1 MASCCN
7 CGKKLRMNAK
17 FCDNCA
23 APVSADTAKVVAAAK
38 AIPEAPKKAIF
49 KKALLFGAI
58 GVAAVAVIAL
68 IIALIAGGK
77 NRQDNHLLYV
87 KDNEIFYRDLSE
99 DTSAVAL
106 TSQLLD
112 SDKITTE
119 NLAVSGYTLGMM
131 TYISRDGKLLF
142 FPDKMNGEGTF
153 NLYYRDTTGKD
164 AIAVKIDTDVVSYK
178 VDKSAEIV
186 TYRKGN
192 ALYRYTLKTA
202 ARDKIADDVLD
213 FDVSANGNKIVYL
226 NAEGSIYLQYM
237 DNGEKEKIVS
247 GAEKIIHL
255 TTDFKTVYY
264 LKENALYKQSEG
276 ADPVKIAS
284 EVEKVLQVYDSG
296 EVYFLKSS
304 AEDIVL
310 TDFIEDDM
318 KDTDANLTKPEKPA
332 SPYLQDYSSYD
343 EFKKAYDAYREIY
356 EAYLNAY
363 EIYTAKILRDSMRQ
377 ALEDRTVS
385 TVTYSL
391 YYFDGEEN
399 TVLTR
404 QFNDNA
410 SSYAFASDA
419 AVMVYSEYS
428 RSSME
433 KIKLSQISD
442 TDALQTQIQQALRSH
457 NDSKRYVAI
466 KGITAQINQD
476 NAAAFRINSKG
487 TCIYYVDEIP
497 EGGSHGD
504 LYEITIKD
512 GTIGAPKL
520 YDSNVYAL
528 SLDYFGET
536 DTLLYLTD
544 WNTEKQYGTLMFFD
558 GKKTAK
564 VADDVRTA
572 DMLSD
577 GRILYL
583 YDYSTQ
589 YCKGELRIW
598 DESKTEK
605 IDDAVVCIIPIHP
618 SNTRVY

>member
-1 MASCCN
+1 MAFCCN
-7 CGKKLRMNAK
+7 CGKKLCMNAK

-38 AIPEAPKKAIF
+38 AIPEVPKKAIF

-58 GVAAVAVIAL
+58 GIAAVAVIVL
-68 IIALIAGGK
+68 IIALITGGK

-87 KDNEIFYRDLSE
+87 KDNEIFYRDLSK

-112 SDKITTE
+112 SDKITAE
-119 NLAVSGYTLGMM
+119 NLSVSGYALGMM
-131 TYISRDGKLLF
+131 TYIRRDGKLLF
-142 FPDKMNGEGTF
+142 FPDKMNDEGTF

-164 AIAVKIDTDVVSYK
+164 AVTVKIDTDVVSYK
-178 VDKSAEIV
+178 ADKSAEVV
-186 TYRKGN
+186 TYRKGT
-192 ALYRYTLKTA
+192 ALYRYILKTA
-202 ARDKIADDVLD
+202 ARDKIADDIVD

-226 NAEGSIYLQYM
+226 NAEGIVYRQYM

-255 TTDFKTVYY
+255 TKDFKTVYY
-264 LKENALYKQSEG
+264 LKENALYKQTEG
-276 ADPVKIAS
+276 TDPVKIAS
-284 EVEKVLQVYDSG
+284 DVEKVLQVYDSG
-296 EVYFLKSS
+296 EIFFVKSS

-310 TDFIEDDM
+310 TDYIEDDM
-318 KDTDANLTKPEKPA
+318 KDTDTNLTKPEKPA

-377 ALEDRTVS
+377 ALEDRTVP

-391 YYFDGEEN
+391 YYFDGKEN
-399 TVLTR
+399 TVLSR

-419 AVMVYSEYS
+419 AVMIYSEHGI
-428 RSSME
+428 SSLE

-442 TDALQTQIQQALRSH
+442 TDALQTQIQQALRSE
-457 NDSKRYVAI
+457 NSGNKYVAI
-466 KGITAQINQD
+466 KGITTQINQD

-497 EGGSHGD
+497 ENGSHGD
-504 LYEITIKD
+504 LYKIDINGEAM
-512 GTIGAPKL
+512 GVPKL
-520 YDSNVYAL
+520 YDSNVYAS

-544 WNTEKQYGTLMFFD
+544 WNTEKQYGTLKFFD
-558 GKKTAK
+558 GEKTAR

-583 YDYSTQ
+583 YDYSIQ
-589 YCKGELRIW
+589 YCTGELRIW

-605 IDDAVVCIIPIHP
+605 VDDDVVCIIPIHQ
-618 SNTRVY
+618 SNTEVY